1 VSFYQYYY
9 YLLWFY
15 FVFSFKTTSMVN
27 NYQHYD
33 NECLTPMVKVTPM
46 VNHYL
51 LPRIWCLK
59 IQWWKLPVFD
69 LISKNITIETV
80 LKTWVK
86 GISSKIYN
94 PTKWR
99 QGLSSP
105 QLLERINL
113 AIEQKSL
120 PLYDVGAS
128 FRLTRI
134 FTPRSNIKMAF
145 KINNPDLD
153 SFKKWTNTKN

>member
-1 VSFYQYYY
+1 METRV
-9 YLLWFY
+9 
-15 FVFSFKTTSMVN
+15 VFTSIV
-27 NYQHYD
+27 
-33 NECLTPMVKVTPM
+33 
-46 VNHYL
+46 
-51 LPRIWCLK
+51 R
-59 IQWWKLPVFD
+59 
-69 LISKNITIETV
+69 
-80 LKTWVK
+80 K
-86 GISSKIYN
+86 GY
-94 PTKWR
+94 
-99 QGLSSP
+99 
-105 QLLERINL
+105 NL